1 MATFQLTKGDTVEIV
16 DTRQV
21 FDGSYIVVEINKMPS
36 VAGAKPRYIYHL
48 KAVDSADNEALYRRL
63 VLDGLWLGP
72 MIRRINGRSIE
83 QLLHPNQHPP
93 T

>member
-1 MATFQLTKGDTVEIV
+1 MATFSISKADLIEIV

-21 FDGSYIVVEINKMPS
+21 FDGSYTVVEITKVPS
-36 VAGAKPRYIYHL
+36 VSGAKPRYIYHL
-48 KAVDSADNEALYRRL
+48 KAVDRDDNEAIYRRL

-83 QLLHPNQHPP
+83 QILHPNQHPP
-93 T
+93 E